1 MDNKPFDHVEMR
13 VRAEMQQTD
22 GPAEDMLARLKRQ
35 TIESI
40 KPTLAKAYII
50 ECRTG
55 CSCCSSDNH
64 KRGPYT
70 SRSVAEEK
78 VASFRAIP
86 LLASQYA
93 RSGIYDIEE
102 CEAEVL
108 PDGRL
113 IINERLF
120 AGWADTTLDDEISTS
135 WWRS

>member
-1 MDNKPFDHVEMR
+1 MDNQPFDHVEMR
-13 VRAEMQQTD
+13 VRAEMQETE

-35 TIESI
+35 AIE
-40 KPTLAKAYII
+40 PTPATRVTAYII
-50 ECRTG
+50 DCRTG

-70 SRSVAEEK
+70 SSSIAEEK

-93 RSGIYDIEE
+93 RSGVYDIEE

-113 IINERLF
+113 IINERVF
-120 AGWADTTLDDEISTS
+120 AGWADATLDDEISTH